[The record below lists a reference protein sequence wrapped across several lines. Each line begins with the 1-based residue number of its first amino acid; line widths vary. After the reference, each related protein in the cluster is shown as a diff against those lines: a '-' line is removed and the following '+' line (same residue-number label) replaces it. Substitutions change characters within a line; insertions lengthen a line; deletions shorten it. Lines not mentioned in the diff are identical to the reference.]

1 MVATVYYPTTGQQQ
15 KRSNNVNDA
24 ERLAAEWLAA
34 KKIEQQATE
43 NRIDIEK
50 KILALIPAKE
60 EGSST
65 TKLANGL
72 SVKVTGKLS
81 YKANIESLRS
91 ITSSWPEEARP
102 LRTKLELDEP
112 ILRAIRQDR
121 PDLWKQI
128 APAVSVKP
136 AKTNVVVEEIGDGI

>member
-1 MVATVYYPTTGQQQ
+1 M
-15 KRSNNVNDA
+15 NEA
-24 ERLAAEWLAA
+24 EALAAEWLAA

-60 EGSST
+60 EGSSSH
-65 TKLANGL
+65 KLGNGL
-72 SVKVTGKLS
+72 TVRLTGKLS
-81 YKANIESLRS
+81 YRCNIEALRS

-128 APAVSVKP
+128 SPAVTVKP